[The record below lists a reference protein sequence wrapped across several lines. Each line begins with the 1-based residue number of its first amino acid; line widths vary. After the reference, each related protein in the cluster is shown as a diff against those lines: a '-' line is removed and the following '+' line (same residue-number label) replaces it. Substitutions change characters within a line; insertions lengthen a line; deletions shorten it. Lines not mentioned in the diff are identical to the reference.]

1 MSLRDVLKKAGLS
14 DEVINKLEGLKIED
28 IVRMTEEE
36 LSKKLFISRRD
47 ARKILD
53 SLMEGRIRFKTALDI
68 MKSPE
73 MRISTGVRNIDS
85 ILKGGIKIGSI
96 TEVYGKAGT
105 GKSQLCFQM
114 SVIATDLGKVIY
126 IDTERGFSPS
136 RLSDIS
142 ARFEKDPKTV
152 LPKILVF
159 GPDSIND
166 LRASIRSARDFTR
179 KGGVSLVIVDSLL
192 SIFRSEYVG
201 LEMLA
206 ERQRQLSLV
215 LRILREISSMGTTV
229 LFTNHVIGR
238 ISESFEDLAAG
249 GYIVGH
255 FPDLVL
261 WLRKGTG
268 NTRILKI
275 VDSSELPEAE
285 AVFVI
290 TKGGLE
296 DI

>member
-1 MSLRDVLKKAGLS
+1 MSLGDILKRAGLS
-14 DEVINKLEGLKIED
+14 DEVINKIKELKMED
-28 IVRMTEEE
+28 LIHMTEEE
-36 LSKKLFISRRD
+36 LSKKLSISRKD
-47 ARKILD
+47 ARKVID
-53 SLMEGRIRFKTALDI
+53 TIMEERVGFRTALD
-68 MKSPE
+68 MMRSPE
-73 MRISTGVRNIDS
+73 ARMSTGVRSIDS
-85 ILKGGIKIGSI
+85 ILRGGIKVGSI
-96 TEVYGKAGT
+96 TEIYGRAGT
-105 GKSQLCFQM
+105 GKSQFCFQM
-114 SVIATDLGKVIY
+114 AVIATDLGKVVY

-142 ARFEKDPKTV
+142 ARFGKDPET
-152 LPKILVF
+152 ILSRIMVF
-159 GPDSIND
+159 RPDSVND
-166 LRASIRSARDFTR
+166 LRASIRSARDLAGR
-179 KGGVSLVIVDSLL
+179 EGVSLLVVDSLL

-229 LFTNHVIGR
+229 LFTNHVIGK

-261 WLRKGTG
+261 WLRKGMG
-268 NTRILKI
+268 GTRILKI

-285 AVFVI
+285 AVFTI

-296 DI
+296 DL

>member
-14 DEVINKLEGLKIED
+14 NEVINKVEELKIED
-28 IVRMTEEE
+28 VVQMTEEE
-36 LSKKLFISRRD
+36 LSKKLSISRKD
-47 ARKILD
+47 ARKIID
-53 SLMEGRIRFKTALDI
+53 SLMEGRIGFKTALDV
-68 MKSPE
+68 MKTPE
-73 MRISTGVRNIDS
+73 TRISTGVRSIDN

-96 TEVYGKAGT
+96 TELYGKAGT
-105 GKSQLCFQM
+105 GKSQFCFQM

-142 ARFEKDPKTV
+142 TRFEKDPSTV
-152 LPKILVF
+152 LSKILVF
-159 GPDSIND
+159 RPDSING
-166 LRASIRSARDFTR
+166 LRASIRSARELAR
-179 KGGVSLVIVDSLL
+179 KGEVSLVVVDSLL

-215 LRILREISSMGTTV
+215 LKILREISNMGTTV
-229 LFTNHVIGR
+229 MFTNHVIGR

-261 WLRKGTG
+261 WIRKGSG
-268 NTRILKI
+268 STRILKI